1 MYKKSAI
8 KESASAQCEA
18 IKKDV
23 ELLQE
28 IVDRKRGDTGTP
40 FECPPDHHTYNWRE
54 NDWTKRLVPGIRK
67 ILPEEIEVTYTAE
80 SGLTWNRDVLKC
92 LNIGFATTG
101 CFLFRGAPDI
111 IIKAKTNS
119 LVVTGRHDEDIYT
132 TRRQQ

>member
-1 MYKKSAI
+1 MCFRISTRERSCSLFVNILFTPSKLPAPHCDREEGIAAAMQRPYSPHLLTTFYASNEVVLDMYKKSAI

-54 NDWTKRLVPGIRK
+54 NDWTKRLVPGI
-67 ILPEEIEVTYTAE
+67 
-80 SGLTWNRDVLKC
+80 
-92 LNIGFATTG
+92 
-101 CFLFRGAPDI
+101 
-111 IIKAKTNS
+111 
-119 LVVTGRHDEDIYT
+119 
-132 TRRQQ
+132 